1 MTTPVEAQL
10 WLWLHPS
17 WTPSQ
22 NHLGWRR
29 WSDSSST
36 CRSSSVTGSE
46 TKAWSVHWFWCSK
59 ITSHLPKNLFKPL
72 DFFLV
77 SAADGGAASATLGFG
92 GAATTAR
99 SRWSVVLCWG
109 AAVDRSQL
117 KIIMGYGS
125 NRAGDGVNVTVCV
138 SSAHIRKKKNKHLK
152 YLKNVTRWSVEV
164 LPRLGEL
171 LVFFPPP
178 RSLKSPR
185 PKELRT
191 FLEPKL
197 SSLVLLFPLWGNGE
211 PAALLLV
218 CQEKINKIK

>member
-10 WLWLHPS
+10 WLWLRPS

-36 CRSSSVTGSE
+36 CRSSSVTGLE

-59 ITSHLPKNLFKPL
+59 IMSHLPKNLFKPL

-92 GAATTAR
+92 GAATAR

-125 NRAGDGVNVTVCV
+125 NRAGDGANVTVCV
-138 SSAHIRKKKNKHLK
+138 ISSYQEKKKKNIF
-152 YLKNVTRWSVEV
+152 WSIWRTWWDD
-164 LPRLGEL
+164 L
-171 LVFFPPP
+171 
-178 RSLKSPR
+178 LKSYPD
-185 PKELRT
+185 
-191 FLEPKL
+191 LENCSS
-197 SSLVLLFPLWGNGE
+197 SSLLHAASKVLGQRSCGLS
-211 PAALLLV
+211 
-218 CQEKINKIK
+218 